1 MEPIVCERDFS
12 WLFSSLHSCSW
23 CRAARLLVQSHPSTH
38 RRISASFSS
47 WGLWRLPWQ
56 RRNSVPIVTLLPQ
69 TAKTPE
75 APKHKLIATWS
86 GMHLWHSRLPGFQRR
101 RIVRSRLNLAQQC
114 RRRWLSP
121 SLGIETFV
129 LSPER
134 GTPAISCGP
143 RVRISLTLIAWERC
157 HFRNL
162 LQTLSET
169 AIFSLPPSRS
179 FKCTSWTKVLLP
191 LHFSNLTYKPLTT
204 NCLSKLQPTVSLAD
218 DACTKLMTS
227 AIHEHVISRAYLQ
240 NSSHTVTDSFLSIMR
255 AWKTLLIHKLA
266 TLDQVHKIRLETK
279 NWTSLLTTLQQEL
292 SMSTTFWSFH
302 SLILQIKNHAT
313 PSAG

>member
-1 MEPIVCERDFS
+1 LS
-12 WLFSSLHSCSW
+12 WARSAGLQQF
-23 CRAARLLVQSHPSTH
+23 RAVQEFES
-38 RRISASFSS
+38 
-47 WGLWRLPWQ
+47 
-56 RRNSVPIVTLLPQ
+56 
-69 TAKTPE
+69 
-75 APKHKLIATWS
+75 
-86 GMHLWHSRLPGFQRR
+86 
-101 RIVRSRLNLAQQC
+101 
-114 RRRWLSP
+114 RWLW
-121 SLGIETFV
+121 SLGRDV
-129 LSPER
+129 
-134 GTPAISCGP
+134 
-143 RVRISLTLIAWERC
+143 
-157 HFRNL
+157 
-162 LQTLSET
+162 
-169 AIFSLPPSRS
+169 IFGICCKHSQRPQSFPLPPSRS

-227 AIHEHVISRAYLQ
+227 VIHEHVISRAYLQ
-240 NSSHTVTDSFLSIMR
+240 NSSHTVTNSFLSIMC

-302 SLILQIKNHAT
+302 SLILQIKNNAI